1 MAYSNEGQ
9 DHKDKYFD
17 NSRKILS
24 QEMTMR
30 NMEALV
36 SYFQEVMTNVNFFF
50 INWWNVKVKSLNTN
64 KKILSQGIF
73 MWNIKALALT
83 FQKLLAR
90 LMFEKKISQ
99 DIRIKDVGYPQKG
112 FATRNIHVKCIN
124 SFTHSLNVLSKV
136 KVFKK

>member
-30 NMEALV
+30 DMEVLV
-36 SYFQEVMTNVNFFF
+36 SYFQEVMTNVNFFL
-50 INWWNVKVKSLNTN
+50 NWWNVKVKSLNTN

-83 FQKLLAR
+83 FQKL
-90 LMFEKKISQ
+90 
-99 DIRIKDVGYPQKG
+99 
-112 FATRNIHVKCIN
+112 
-124 SFTHSLNVLSKV
+124 
-136 KVFKK
+136 